1 MSNFCNVDQ
10 GFDYIFGR
18 MSAIYGNDFA
28 RKWDGIDANLIRSE
42 WTQTLGKFLT
52 YKPSMDY
59 ALENL
64 PPDRPPSS
72 LQFRKICQGGP
83 GIPVPDAVQIAN
95 NPTVKY
101 TNEQKRKALA
111 QLEALKRSFS
121 DQNASTPNP

>member
-101 TNEQKRKALA
+101 TEEQKRKALA